1 MFDLRRTRLEPNK
14 TLKIDQKW
22 FMTEIRTCYLVF
34 FHLFW
39 KKVKFHCFVL
49 YVPMYFEWAT
59 LIMFLIAFFSYK
71 LLNNMAKYVNCHYL
85 ITCLT
90 KNDYNLHFT
99 LSSGPAELGTS
110 KESSIFIDLQI
121 QYWLYVSRY
130 FELHGTLVNM

>member
-1 MFDLRRTRLEPNK
+1 
-14 TLKIDQKW
+14 
-22 FMTEIRTCYLVF
+22 MTEIRTCYSGF

-39 KKVKFHCFVL
+39 KKVKFYCFVL

-110 KESSIFIDLQI
+110 KESSIFIRECVRAGAQTRRSLGHHLLHPLILRPRALQDAPAPADPN
-121 QYWLYVSRY
+121 S
-130 FELHGTLVNM
+130 